1 MRRETQ
7 TRIEKSP
14 VKKYTILN
22 KFYHFESHRICHL
35 GTILLRE
42 LKQVIEGNTPRLNL
56 KNSEKHERCVLSDM
70 PNANVTTE
78 GTAID
83 LGKTVGLSGPTL
95 SSQQE
100 TLMNGCFR
108 TIQFC
113 EICVA
118 TRIGIAKAT
127 ERVQRESVGVRENE
141 KSREIATFFPSYVL
155 EVAKIF
161 S

>member
-1 MRRETQ
+1 MELLRLNSALKLWNLKRASTKMRREAP

-42 LKQVIEGNTPRLNL
+42 LKQVIAGNIPPLNL
-56 KNSEKHERCVLSDM
+56 TNSEKHEMCVLSDM
-70 PNANVTTE
+70 PNNQWDNSVTTE

-83 LGKTVGLSGPTL
+83 LRKTAWHEGLSGPTL

-108 TIQFC
+108 KIQFC
-113 EICVA
+113 EIRVA
-118 TRIGIAKAT
+118 TRIGMT
-127 ERVQRESVGVRENE
+127 
-141 KSREIATFFPSYVL
+141 
-155 EVAKIF
+155 
-161 S
+161 